1 MVTTR
6 RYSPEIGT
14 VLAEVR
20 GATPRYQLK
29 GDEIYVRATVVS
41 SKLKSNRLRSAI
53 TKPPGF
59 SPWCLNSTARDMPF
73 NMAREVA
80 AIWVYYFR
88 PLMAA

>member
-1 MVTTR
+1 VTYLTRFIGTRKGYNPASEPVLADGRPVVTTR

-41 SKLKSNRLRSAI
+41 SKLKSNPFAV
-53 TKPPGF
+53 GDYE
-59 SPWCLNSTARDMPF
+59 TA
-73 NMAREVA
+73 
-80 AIWVYYFR
+80 WVQ
-88 PLMAA
+88 PLVPE